1 MCPWGEGVRD
11 GRMNE
16 NGPPS
21 NGVRSSVR
29 DVGGKLS
36 VNDLVSATRVCQSQ

>member
-1 MCPWGEGVRD
+1 
-11 GRMNE
+11 MNE

-29 DVGGKLS
+29 DLWGGKLS
-36 VNDLVSATRVCQSQ
+36 VNDLVSVRQGCVSHSDDV

>member
-1 MCPWGEGVRD
+1 
-11 GRMNE
+11 MNE

-29 DVGGKLS
+29 DLWEGKLS
-36 VNDLVSATRVCQSQ
+36 VSDLVSVRQGCVSHSDDV